1 MVEVLTITVVSFILV
16 LIGVPLFENWMA
28 MRRRARFIA
37 YVKRTSK

>member
-16 LIGVPLFENWMA
+16 LIGVPLFENWQA
-28 MRRRARFIA
+28 VRRRARFIA